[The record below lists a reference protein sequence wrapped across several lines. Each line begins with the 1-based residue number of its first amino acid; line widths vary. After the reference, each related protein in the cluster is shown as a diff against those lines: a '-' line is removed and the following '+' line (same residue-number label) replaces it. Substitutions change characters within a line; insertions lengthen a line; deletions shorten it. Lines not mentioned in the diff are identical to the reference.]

1 MNVQDRPDNLAG
13 FLANISMALDG
24 IDYSLGAL
32 VAMARFQIMSE
43 TGVDPLENTIYQTT
57 DSTPKLGN
65 PERRNRWTRRLRSWP
80 SIWLG

>member
-1 MNVQDRPDNLAG
+1 VGLVNGHERPQNVAG

-43 TGVDPLENTIYQTT
+43 TGVDPLEGSIYQNHGFDTEARE
-57 DSTPKLGN
+57 PG
-65 PERRNRWTRRLRSWP
+65 EEE
-80 SIWLG
+80 

>member
-1 MNVQDRPDNLAG
+1 VSDERPQNVAG

-43 TGVDPLENTIYQTT
+43 TGVDPLEGTIYQNHGFDT
-57 DSTPKLGN
+57 SEEG
-65 PERRNRWTRRLRSWP
+65 
-80 SIWLG
+80 

>member
-1 MNVQDRPDNLAG
+1 MRSEERPDNLAG

-43 TGVDPLENTIYQTT
+43 TGVDPLENTIYQNHGFSSEET
-57 DSTPKLGN
+57 
-65 PERRNRWTRRLRSWP
+65 EEEE
-80 SIWLG
+80 